1 MPLDTSI
8 PLQIGRAP
16 QVQALDP
23 MTMYNAMQERQMNAL
38 RAQVLQQTMAQNALT
53 MQNTMEDRRAA
64 AAKAEQ
70 ERAALARRRDIFSR
84 FGTTDAAIGQ
94 RGVGYSGT
102 GVDADPYAYV
112 RNQLIKTGDLS
123 AAEDIAKV
131 QKEQLAGEESKAKIP
146 GFKATSE
153 ENIVK
158 ARAAKIG
165 QYGDAVLRA
174 STPEEVYALI
184 DSHADT
190 LKELGFTADQAK
202 KNFAD
207 LAARSG
213 FDNAIM
219 QSAKGAMATRE
230 HFDKMLTGQAGRT
243 ETITG
248 ADGTTYVLDKATGIA
263 KPAIVGAP
271 VGAVAGTPAP
281 AGTPAVAETP
291 ATAGTPLKTAPKGQL
306 TAAQKARLKAET
318 SDDFTAATE
327 ALRYIQDIQRN
338 VEGLEKTDIG
348 GATGYQSLLPS
359 FSKDTL
365 TAEKDFKK
373 LEGQLTALGRALA
386 STSGK
391 LGNLAVQEYEFLR
404 QQVEAFDPYKGEEAT
419 REQLASINSSMRRL
433 SNTVRDRYS
442 RAYGNEDNP
451 FPQFRELPEI
461 VGEEPP
467 DANKKPSNPIFNAAD
482 EILKRGR

>member
-23 MTMYNAMQERQMNAL
+23 MTMYSAMQERQMNAL
-38 RAQVLQQTMAQNALT
+38 RAQALQQEMAQNALI
-53 MQNTMEDRRAA
+53 MQNTMEDRRIAA
-64 AAKAEQ
+64 AARAQAAAAAAE
-70 ERAALARRRDIFSR
+70 ERRRLNEYRGVLSG
-84 FGTTDAAIGQ
+84 FGTTPAAIGQ
-94 RGVGYSGT
+94 RGAGYSGT
-102 GVDADPYAYV
+102 GVSTDPYAYV
-112 RNQLIKTGDLS
+112 QNELLRRGFVPQ
-123 AAEDIAKV
+123 AEELAKV

-230 HFDKMLTGQAGRT
+230 HFDKMLTGQAGRSELT
-243 ETITG
+243 QDAAGNQI
-248 ADGTTYVLDKATGIA
+248 LIDKASGIVTPVMA
-263 KPAIVGAP
+263 PAAAGA
-271 VGAVAGTPAP
+271 AAAGTPA
-281 AGTPAVAETP
+281 AGTAVPVKAKLSPEAEKE
-291 ATAGTPLKTAPKGQL
+291 AIKSKTAQKG
-306 TAAQKARLKAET
+306 
-318 SDDFTAATE
+318 
-327 ALRYIQDIQRN
+327 
-338 VEGLEKTDIG
+338 V
-348 GATGYQSLLPS
+348 
-359 FSKDTL
+359 
-365 TAEKDFKK
+365 
-373 LEGQLTALGRALA
+373 
-386 STSGK
+386 
-391 LGNLAVQEYEFLR
+391 
-404 QQVEAFDPYKGEEAT
+404 EEAT
-419 REQLASINSSMRRL
+419 AILEGLIKPGSLLDQSTGSYAGSWLDTLAGSVGYPLEGAKAAASLKILADPILKMVPRFEGPQGVLDVQTYKEAAGQLADETLPADVRRSAAKTL
-433 SNTVRDRYS
+433 LLLFNRRK
-442 RAYGNEDNP
+442 G
-451 FPQFRELPEI
+451 QF
-461 VGEEPP
+461 V
-467 DANKKPSNPIFNAAD
+467 SAD
-482 EILKRGR
+482 ELANVQSGGTVSTESSGGGFTPPPGWSHTVK